1 MSKNYTMSPQIRLGM
16 YKERKIELG
25 LSGGPTYTVS
35 ESSLQPNIN
44 NNGWGAQAN
53 MDGTI
58 YLPAKFQFG
67 TYSTYQYNA
76 ATASFHQS
84 ISLPIINLFIIK
96 TFLKNDAL
104 SIEAWENDVFDQN
117 SGITRVAQANQIT
130 QTINNTL
137 KRYFML
143 TINYSFTKMAAGAP
157 KQ

>member
-1 MSKNYTMSPQIRLGM
+1 
-16 YKERKIELG
+16 
-25 LSGGPTYTVS
+25 
-35 ESSLQPNIN
+35 LQPNVN

-58 YLPAKFQFG
+58 YLPGKLQFG

-84 ISLPIINLFIIK
+84 ISLPIINLFVTK
-96 TFLKNDAL
+96 TFLKNDNL
-104 SIEAWENDVFDQN
+104 SIEAWENDVFNQN
-117 SGITRVAQANQIT
+117 SGITRVAAANQIT

-143 TINYSFTKMAAGAP
+143 TINYNFTKMGGQVS
-157 KQ
+157 K